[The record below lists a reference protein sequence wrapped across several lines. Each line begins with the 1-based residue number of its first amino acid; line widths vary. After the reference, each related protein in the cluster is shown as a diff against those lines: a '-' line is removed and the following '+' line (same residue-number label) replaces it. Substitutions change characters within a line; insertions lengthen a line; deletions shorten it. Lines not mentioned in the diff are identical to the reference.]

1 MAKVYIKIDKN
12 NCITGVESDLTLKD
26 ATEYVQIDEG
36 NGDKYVHAQN
46 NYFPKEKPLRDI
58 RGRCNYKYIDSK
70 VIELTEEE
78 KESLFPVQKEAQ
90 ETAEEKLEKL
100 DKNIT
105 ELQEMYFDM
114 LLEI

>member
-78 KESLFPVQKEAQ
+78 KGSLFPVQ
-90 ETAEEKLEKL
+90 EEIKVSNEERLQALEDAL
-100 DKNIT
+100 IA
-105 ELQEMYFDM
+105 L
-114 LLEI
+114 I